1 MPANLSFVGVGA
13 RIVQREGFL
22 ALYKGLGA
30 VVSGIV
36 PKMAIRFVS
45 FEFYKGL
52 MADQNGHV
60 SFGKTFFAGLGAGI
74 TEAVLVVTPM
84 DVLKIRLQAQRHS
97 LADPMDIPKYRN
109 AGHAALTIVR
119 EEGIAALYKGVSLT
133 ALRQGIHMIIDEPYG
148 SDHHFLN

>member
-1 MPANLSFVGVGA
+1 MPANLSFVGVGG

-60 SFGKTFFAGLGAGI
+60 SFAKTFFAGLGAGV

-97 LADPMDIPKYRN
+97 LMDPLDVPKYRN
-109 AGHAALTIVR
+109 AGHAAYTIVR
-119 EEGIAALYKGVSLT
+119 EEGLAALYKGVSLT
-133 ALRQGIHMIIDEPYG
+133 ALRQGVCYM
-148 SDHHFLN
+148 